1 MALTTPGSVD
11 TFKRRFLADRPGEAG
26 FAEQVI
32 AWAMSRHLVRKWSSA
47 AAMDTLTCQ
56 ATIGQYKHKILAL
69 QTNGLIWIL
78 FDQLL
83 SGFPSGDATVKA
95 RFHKQLADRLGKIP
109 GGNSLPTAYKS
120 KASWRLSDMNVPAFL
135 GVADWMLSDLQKT
148 HEATVA
154 LHASNRTRHLG
165 R

>member
-83 SGFPSGDATVKA
+83 AVFPGSDTAT
-95 RFHKQLADRLGKIP
+95 RRSEERRGGKECR
-109 GGNSLPTAYKS
+109 S
-120 KASWRLSDMNVPAFL
+120 
-135 GVADWMLSDLQKT
+135 
-148 HEATVA
+148 
-154 LHASNRTRHLG
+154 
-165 R
+165 